1 MHDLNC
7 VVLDDAVE
15 DLVTIAPHHLHADL
29 RIIRAL
35 RGIGPFGY
43 DVNSGVDGTQDI
55 PGAAWISL
63 F

>member
-43 DVNSGVDGTQDI
+43 DVN
-55 PGAAWISL
+55 PA
-63 F
+63 